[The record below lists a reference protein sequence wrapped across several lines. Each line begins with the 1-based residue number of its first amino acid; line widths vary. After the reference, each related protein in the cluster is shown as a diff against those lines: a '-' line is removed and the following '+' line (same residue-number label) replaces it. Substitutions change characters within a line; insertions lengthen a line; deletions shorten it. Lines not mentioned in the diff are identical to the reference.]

1 MVERHEN
8 DWRHGIV
15 RHSGVFED
23 TSLNNNRGNNR
34 RRSRGNS
41 RPQGQQVNRVDSRA
55 RGNAPQ
61 MLEKY
66 KKLAHD
72 AHLNGDRVQEE
83 YYLQF
88 ADHYFRVLADQRQ
101 RQEDLRQ
108 RRDDRGPE
116 NGDPGRSDEPRY
128 RDDDE
133 FGDEPE
139 DTVVPV
145 RAERARPVEPEEV
158 QAKAP
163 EEAIYEPP
171 QNPFVRDNSA
181 VRAAVKPRKP
191 RRTREASPEG
201 SEGEPQELNL
211 GVDPSVLPPS
221 IGAEKAAVE
230 EPEAEAKPRRRT
242 RKPKVAEDKPT
253 EDPGE
258 KLEAVN

>member
-1 MVERHEN
+1 
-8 DWRHGIV
+8 
-15 RHSGVFED
+15 
-23 TSLNNNRGNNR
+23 
-34 RRSRGNS
+34 
-41 RPQGQQVNRVDSRA
+41 
-55 RGNAPQ
+55 

-101 RQEDLRQ
+101 RQEDARQ

-116 NGDPGRSDEPRY
+116 NGDSGRSDEPRY

-145 RAERARPVEPEEV
+145 RAERPRPVEREED

-171 QNPFVRDNSA
+171 QNPFVRDNGA

-191 RRTREASPEG
+191 RRPREAAPEG
-201 SEGEPQELNL
+201 GEGESQEANL

-221 IGAEKAAVE
+221 IGAERAPVE
-230 EPEAEAKPRRRT
+230 EPEAEVKPRRRT
-242 RKPKVAEDKPT
+242 RKPKASEDKPT